1 MRTKKAKYILV
12 FALAV
17 LGAGLIF
24 AACRSG
30 SATGAPPAKK
40 LIVLGIDGMDYR
52 LLQKYMTEGK
62 MPNFSALAE
71 RGSFRPL
78 TTSTP
83 PQSPVAW
90 SNLITGMDPGG
101 HGIFD
106 FIHRNPAT
114 MEPYLSTSSVEPP
127 KYNLRLGNWVFP
139 LSAGKATLL
148 RQGKA
153 FWEYLDEKKIPATI
167 FRMPANFPPVE
178 TESRTFS
185 GMGTPDL
192 LGTYGTFSYYT
203 DDLLFTTG
211 SVDGGKIYSVRRE
224 NDRVDAKLYGPYNT
238 FRKDARQAEI
248 DFTVFTDPAEPVAKI
263 SIQGK
268 QILLREG
275 EWSDWISV
283 DFELLPW
290 LANVRGMCRFYLKQV
305 HPQFELYV
313 TPVNIDPS
321 APALPI
327 STPDNYAPELSEHV
341 GRFYTLGISEDTKA
355 LSAGIFTDGDYLQQ
369 ARLVLQ
375 EQRRIFD
382 VELARFQSGLLFFY
396 FSSIDQNSHMV
407 WNRIDPAHP
416 SYDAELAGQYSAV
429 LEEFYRAMDDA
440 LGSVLRRIDSET
452 ELIVLSDHGF
462 APFYRSFNL
471 NTWLLEKGYIVLKDG
486 TTAEGQLFANVDWK
500 RTRAYGLGLNGLY
513 VNLRGRERD
522 GIVAPGSDADALRK
536 EIADA
541 LLALRDPANNQPMI
555 TRVDHASQAYHGAHA
570 GEAPDLLVGYALGY
584 RVGWGSVLGEFSAQV
599 VEDNLEPWSGDHCID
614 PAHVPGVLLSNRK
627 IAASAP
633 SLLDIAPTILEQFGI
648 AKPADMQGQSVFQQ
662 QASKR

>member
-1 MRTKKAKYILV
+1 MVKAKYLFV
-12 FALAV
+12 VLLMAVALGIA
-17 LGAGLIF
+17 LWRPGP
-24 AACRSG
+24 AARAAS
-30 SATGAPPAKK
+30 SKK

-52 LLQKYMTEGK
+52 LLQKYMAEGK
-62 MPNFSALAE
+62 MPHFSALAE
-71 RGSFRPL
+71 KGSFRPL

-90 SNLITGMDPGG
+90 SNLITGMNPGG

-127 KYNLRLGNWVFP
+127 KYNLRLGNWIFP

-148 RQGKA
+148 RKGKA
-153 FWEYLDEKKIPATI
+153 FWEYLDENKIPATI

-178 TESRTFS
+178 TASRTFS

-203 DDLLFTTG
+203 DDLLFSTG
-211 SVDGGKIYSVRRE
+211 PVDGGHIYSVQRE
-224 NDRVDAKLYGPYNT
+224 SDRIEAKLRGPYNT
-238 FRKDARQAEI
+238 FRKDAKQAEI
-248 DFTVFTDPAEPVAKI
+248 DFTVFSDPVEPVAKI
-263 SIQGK
+263 SVQGQ

-275 EWSDWISV
+275 EWSPWVSV
-283 DFELLPW
+283 DFELLP
-290 LANVRGMCRFYLKQV
+290 LVASVKGMCRFYLKQV

-313 TPVNIDPS
+313 TPINIDPS
-321 APALPI
+321 EPALPI
-327 STPDNYAPELSEHV
+327 STPSDYSAELSNKV

-355 LSAGIFTDGDYLQQ
+355 LSSGIFTEGEYLQQ
-369 ARLVLQ
+369 SRMVLQ
-375 EQRRIFD
+375 EQKKIFE
-382 VELARFQSGLLFFY
+382 VEFARFQSGLLFSY
-396 FSSIDQNSHMV
+396 FSSLDQNSHMV

-416 SYDAELAGQYSAV
+416 SYDAELAAKYGAV
-429 LEEFYRAMDDA
+429 LEEFFRAMDDV
-440 LGSVLRRIDSET
+440 LGDVLRRMDDQT
-452 ELIVLSDHGF
+452 ELVVLSDHGF
-462 APFYRSFNL
+462 APFHRSLNL
-471 NTWLLEKGYIVLKDG
+471 NTWLLQKGYIVLKDG
-486 TTAEGQLFANVDWK
+486 ATTEGSLFANVDWK

-513 VNLRGRERD
+513 LNLRGRERD
-522 GIVAPGSDADALRK
+522 GIVAPGAEADALRK

-541 LLALRDPANNQPMI
+541 LLALRDPANEQPMI
-555 TRVDHASQAYHGAHA
+555 TRVDLASQAYSGAYVDQ
-570 GEAPDLLVGYALGY
+570 APDLLVGYAYGY

-627 IAASAP
+627 ITVQAP

-648 AKPADMQGQSVFQQ
+648 AKPAEMQGQSVFKAQTT
-662 QASKR
+662 RR